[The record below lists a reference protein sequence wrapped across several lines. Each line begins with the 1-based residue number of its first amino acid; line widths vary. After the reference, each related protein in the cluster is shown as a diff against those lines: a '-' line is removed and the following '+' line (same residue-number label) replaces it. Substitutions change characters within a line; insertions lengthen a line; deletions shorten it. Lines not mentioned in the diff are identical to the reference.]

1 MTCFFRFG
9 SVKHF
14 DLRDFSTSFSL
25 KVQAVYSGAGG
36 VYQGK
41 LLRHSRIQQA
51 SCRFQ
56 GQYVPRLFFAS
67 FYIFLRKKRIR
78 EGLFLMK

>member
-14 DLRDFSTSFSL
+14 DLRDFSTFFSM

-56 GQYVPRLFFAS
+56 GQYVPRLFLLNFFS
-67 FYIFLRKKRIR
+67 CVKK
-78 EGLFLMK
+78 EFVKVYF